1 MRLVSP
7 HPWNVSVEEATA
19 IQQKLAQQVV
29 RENAVAVESVRCVA
43 GVDVGFVG
51 ATARAAVV
59 VCEFPSLRPIAHSL
73 AQVPVSFPY
82 IPGLLAFREGPAVLA
97 ALEALDV
104 WPDVFIFDAQG
115 IAHPRRL
122 GLASH
127 MGVVLDWPSIGCAK
141 SRLIGQYAVP
151 PAERGAWTPL
161 TDGQEC
167 IGAVLRT
174 RAGVEPVFISIGH
187 RVDLETAVEMVLR
200 CTTQYRLPEAGR
212 LAHMLASRGTLPS
225 GMFQGRLF

>member
-1 MRLVSP
+1 MRLVFP
-7 HPWNVSVEEATA
+7 HPWNVSPEEAAA
-19 IQQKLAQQVV
+19 IQQELAQQVV
-29 RENAVAVESVRCVA
+29 RQNALAIEAVRYVA

-51 ATARAAVV
+51 DMARAAVV
-59 VCEFPSLRPIAHSL
+59 VCEFPSLRPAAQSL

-97 ALEALDV
+97 ALEKLDL

-141 SRLIGQYAVP
+141 SRLVGQFTAP

-167 IGAVLRT
+167 IGAVVRT
-174 RAGVEPVFISIGH
+174 RAGAEPLFVSIGH
-187 RVDLETAVEMVLR
+187 RVNLETAVELVLR
-200 CTTQYRLPEAGR
+200 CTRQYRLPETSR

-225 GMFQGRLF
+225 DALQERLF

>member
-1 MRLVSP
+1 MRVVFP
-7 HPWNVSVEEATA
+7 HPWNVSPEEAAA
-19 IQQKLAQQVV
+19 IQQKLARQVV
-29 RENAVAVESVRCVA
+29 RENAIGLEFVRYVA

-51 ATARAAVV
+51 DTARAAVV
-59 VCEFPSLRPIAHSL
+59 VCEFPSLRPAAHST

-97 ALEALDV
+97 ALETLEL

-141 SRLIGQYAVP
+141 SRLVGQFSTP

-174 RAGVEPVFISIGH
+174 QANAEPLFISIGH
-187 RVDLETAVEMVLR
+187 RVNLETAVELVLH
-200 CTTQYRLPEAGR
+200 CTRGYRLPETSR
-212 LAHMLASRGTLPS
+212 LAHMLASRGTLP
-225 GMFQGRLF
+225 GGALQGRLL

>member
-1 MRLVSP
+1 MRVVVP
-7 HPWNVSVEEATA
+7 HPWNVSPEEAAA
-19 IQQKLAQQVV
+19 IQQELAQRVV
-29 RENAVAVESVRCVA
+29 RENAIAIEAVRYVA

-51 ATARAAVV
+51 DMARAAVV
-59 VCEFPSLRPIAHSL
+59 VCEFPSLRPTAHSL

-97 ALEALDV
+97 ALEKLDL

-127 MGVVLDWPSIGCAK
+127 MGVVLDWPSVGCAK
-141 SRLIGQYAVP
+141 SRLVGQFTMP

-167 IGAVLRT
+167 IGAVVRT
-174 RAGVEPVFISIGH
+174 RAGVEPLFVSIGH
-187 RVDLETAVEMVLR
+187 RVDLETAVELVLC
-200 CTTQYRLPEAGR
+200 CTRQYRLPETSR

-225 GMFQGRLF
+225 DALQERLF

>member
-1 MRLVSP
+1 MRLVLP
-7 HPWNVSVEEATA
+7 HPWNVSPEEAAA
-19 IQQKLAQQVV
+19 IQQELAQRVV
-29 RENAVAVESVRCVA
+29 RENTVAIEAVRYVA

-51 ATARAAVV
+51 DMARAAVV
-59 VCEFPSLRPIAHSL
+59 VCEFPSLRPAAQSL

-97 ALEALDV
+97 ALEKLDL

-141 SRLIGQYAVP
+141 SVLVGTAPPPGNGFGDRTELCDGDDLLGYAV
-151 PAERGAWTPL
+151 
-161 TDGQEC
+161 
-167 IGAVLRT
+167 RT
-174 RAGVEPVFISIGH
+174 RPGAKPVYVSPGH
-187 RVDLETAVEMVLR
+187 RVSPKTAVSLVLR
-200 CTTQYRLPEAGR
+200 CCVGFRIPEPLR
-212 LAHMLASRGTLPS
+212 QAHMAANKARNQAGL
-225 GMFQGRLF
+225 